1 MNHPVKEKDP
11 SVLET
16 NIGYMFHN
24 REILAQALR
33 HSSFVNEHLENGLE
47 SNERLEFL
55 GDSVLSLVVSHL
67 LMARFPDLNEG
78 DLSKIRSGLV
88 NETQLARIARKI
100 YLGGFICL
108 GRGEMNSGGQDKASI
123 LADGFEALIAAIYL
137 DGGFDSAVRIIT
149 HHFSTLLNVVAVS
162 EENQDFKSL
171 IQEIAQATIKVQPEY
186 HVINESGPDHDKTFE
201 VELVIGSL
209 TARGT
214 GKSKKV
220 AEQAAARQAVVLL
233 PRLGQ
238 EADHEA

>member
-1 MNHPVKEKDP
+1 MNHSIKEKDP

-16 NIGYMFHN
+16 NIGYVF
-24 REILAQALR
+24 REPALLAQALR
-33 HSSFVNEHLENGLE
+33 HSSFVNEHLESGLE

-55 GDSVLSLVVSHL
+55 GDSVLSTVVSHL
-67 LMARFPDLNEG
+67 LMVRFPDLNEG
-78 DLSKIRSGLV
+78 NLSKIRSGLV

-100 YLGGFICL
+100 HLGGFIRL
-108 GRGEMNSGGQDKASI
+108 GRGELNSGGQKKASI

-149 HHFSTLLNVVAVS
+149 RHFSGLLNIIAVN
-162 EENQDFKSL
+162 EENQDFKSQ
-171 IQEIAQATIKVQPEY
+171 IQEVAQAIIKVQPEY
-186 HVINESGPDHDKTFE
+186 HVVNESGPDHDKTFE

-214 GKSKKV
+214 GKSKKA
-220 AEQAAARQAVVLL
+220 AEQAAARQALGLL
-233 PRLGQ
+233 PRRDQ

>member
-1 MNHPVKEKDP
+1 MNLSVKEKDP
-11 SVLET
+11 SALET
-16 NIGYMFHN
+16 NIRYVFQ
-24 REILAQALR
+24 EPELLAQALR
-33 HSSFVNEHLENGLE
+33 HSSFVNEHLTDGLL

-55 GDSVLSLVVSHL
+55 GDSVLSTAVSHL
-67 LMARFPDLNEG
+67 LMDRFPDLNEG
-78 DLSKIRSGLV
+78 NLSKIRSGLV

-100 YLGGFICL
+100 HLGRFICL

-149 HHFSTLLNVVAVS
+149 HYFSPLLEIVAVS
-162 EENQDFKSL
+162 EENQDFKSQ

-186 HVINESGPDHDKTFE
+186 HVINESGPDHDKTFD

-214 GKSKKV
+214 GKSKKA
-220 AEQAAARQAVVLL
+220 AEQAAARQALALL
-233 PRLGQ
+233 PRGGQ
-238 EADHEA
+238 EATHEA

>member
-1 MNHPVKEKDP
+1 MNRPVKEKDL

-16 NIGYMFHN
+16 NIGYTFHN
-24 REILAQALR
+24 RDILAQALR
-33 HSSFVNEHLENGLE
+33 HSSFVNEHLEAGLE

-55 GDSVLSLVVSHL
+55 GDSVLSTVVSHL
-67 LMARFPDLNEG
+67 LMKRFPDLNEG

-100 YLGGFICL
+100 HLGGFICL
-108 GRGEMNSGGQDKASI
+108 GRGEMNSGGQEKSSI
-123 LADGFEALIAAIYL
+123 LADGFEALMAAVYL

-149 HHFSTLLNVVAVS
+149 EHFSPLLDIMAVS
-162 EENQDFKSL
+162 EENQDFKSR

-209 TARGT
+209 TAQGT
-214 GKSKKV
+214 GKSKKA
-220 AEQAAARQAVVLL
+220 AEQAAARQALALL
-233 PRLGQ
+233 PHRGQ
-238 EADHEA
+238 EQIP